1 MFKSIGWYF
10 KKLIS
15 FHNWLYFFNVK
26 CLVKV
31 KLETLWKYAYHTFV
45 LSHIIKF
52 SFKTTPVLKKL
63 LGKFIDKM
71 SWFSKIKAYKDQILF
86 VIFSLFMYI
95 FDIATDV
102 NQATEYAL

>member
-1 MFKSIGWYF
+1 MFKSIGWYLQ
-10 KKLIS
+10 KLIS
-15 FHNWLYFFNVK
+15 SYNRFYFFNAK

-31 KLETLWKYAYHTFV
+31 KLETLAYHTFV